1 MAENIIKQ
9 TDHIDPRDRMALAGL
24 VDFNP
29 PKRTNQRIPDK
40 SVSPFSQ
47 APVAKRPRAPTN
59 PVVEERIVGRSS
71 RCPLPAKPNSK
82 LTPKP
87 LSTVEA
93 D

>member
-9 TDHIDPRDRMALAGL
+9 TDHIDPRDPMALAGL
-24 VDFNP
+24 VDFTRQNG
-29 PKRTNQRIPDK
+29 RTKEFQIK

-71 RCPLPAKPNSK
+71 RCPLPAKPNS
-82 LTPKP
+82 
-87 LSTVEA
+87 S
-93 D
+93 